1 MDTRLLPFSAPS
13 GFLAVTPRV
22 VLDPQKFPSSS
33 VQDDVILKQLV
44 LLVMTILLYVRAA
57 AGMMEKAALR

>member
-1 MDTRLLPFSAPS
+1 M
-13 GFLAVTPRV
+13 
-22 VLDPQKFPSSS
+22 DPQKFPSSS